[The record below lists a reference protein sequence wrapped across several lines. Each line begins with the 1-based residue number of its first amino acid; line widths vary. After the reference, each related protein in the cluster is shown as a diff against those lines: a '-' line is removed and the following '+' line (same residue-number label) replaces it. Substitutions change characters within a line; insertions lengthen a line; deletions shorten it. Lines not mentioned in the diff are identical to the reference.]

1 MAQYFAENHTEMNV
15 SLPLAARYRT
25 LLEVNKAA
33 ITQPTPDKVFESMC
47 AALKQLILF
56 DRAGLTLY
64 EPEQDALKLIARQ
77 GKFANLFSGGGIA
90 RTGRVPR
97 WLGARAWLADNPPR
111 CGSRTPIPRRG
122 AHSG

>member
-1 MAQYFAENHTEMNV
+1 MAQYFAENQTEMNV

-77 GKFANLFSGGGIA
+77 GKFANSYF
-90 RTGRVPR
+90 RPGRVSR
-97 WLGARAWLADNPPR
+97 WLGAQAWLANNPPR
-111 CGSRTPIPRRG
+111 CRSRTPIPRRG

>member
-1 MAQYFAENHTEMNV
+1 MAQYFAENQTEMNV

-33 ITQPTPDKVFESMC
+33 IAQPTPDKVFESMC

-77 GKFANLFSGGGIA
+77 GKFANSYF
-90 RTGRVPR
+90 RPGRVSR

-111 CGSRTPIPRRG
+111 CGG
-122 AHSG
+122 

>member
-1 MAQYFAENHTEMNV
+1 LTVKAFVTKTGIRVRRKTLSQQSAFRERGGIMAQYLAENHTEMNV

-56 DRAGLTLY
+56 DRAGLTL
-64 EPEQDALKLIARQ
+64 
-77 GKFANLFSGGGIA
+77 
-90 RTGRVPR
+90 
-97 WLGARAWLADNPPR
+97 
-111 CGSRTPIPRRG
+111 
-122 AHSG
+122 